1 MKKFKFNK
9 NKKSFILSLL
19 LLAAVVGTAGTVAL
33 AVGKSNKVINTFQA
47 ADNDTVIEEPD
58 GGNPVDKKVF
68 VKNESTKDK
77 AFIRARV
84 TVSPEGACEVDTSKA
99 EFWEY
104 CKEDGFY
111 YYRKAVEPKGETSD
125 LLNGVTPSKSFE
137 GDTFDVTVYE
147 ESCVANVSSD
157 EVLDID
163 TVIKAFDEAEK
174 SGTVEVK

>member
-47 ADNDTVIEEPD
+47 ADNNTGIDEGD
-58 GGNPVDKKVF
+58 GGEPKNKV
-68 VKNESTKDK
+68 VSIKNESEKDK

-84 TVSPEGACEVDTSKA
+84 TVSPEGACKVDTSRA
-99 EFWEY
+99 ESWEY

-111 YYRKAVEPKGETSD
+111 YYLKAVAPKGKTTE
-125 LLNGVTPSKSFE
+125 LFNGVTPSDDFK

-157 EVLDID
+157 KDLDINI
-163 TVIKAFDEAEK
+163 VKAAFDKAEK

>member
-1 MKKFKFNK
+1 MKKFNFDK

-19 LLAAVVGTAGTVAL
+19 LLAVVVGTAGTVAL
-33 AVGKSNKVINTFQA
+33 AVAKSNGVINTFQA
-47 ADNDTVIEEPD
+47 ADNNTGIDEDD
-58 GGNPVDKKVF
+58 GGEPQNKV
-68 VKNESTKDK
+68 VSIKNESEKDK

-84 TVSPEGACEVDTSKA
+84 TVYPEGACEVDTSRA
-99 EFWEY
+99 ESWEY

-111 YYRKAVEPKGETSD
+111 YYLKDVAPGGKTTE
-125 LLNGVTPSKSFE
+125 LLNGVTPSDDFK

-157 EVLDID
+157 KDLDINI
-163 TVIKAFDEAEK
+163 VKAAFDKAEK